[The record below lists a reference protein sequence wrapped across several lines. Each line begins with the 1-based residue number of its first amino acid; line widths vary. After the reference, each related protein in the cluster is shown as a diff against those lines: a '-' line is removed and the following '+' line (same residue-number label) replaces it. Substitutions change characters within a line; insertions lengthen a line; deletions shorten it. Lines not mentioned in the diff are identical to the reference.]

1 MAAMDLIPIGE
12 AARRLRLR
20 PSALRYYDD
29 RGLAPARTRQGG
41 RRMYGQDELRRIAFL
56 TIAQRLGI
64 PLNTA
69 AAVLD
74 APGPRWRA
82 AVRDQIAELDR
93 LIEQARGAAMLLTHA
108 DGCSTEHPTRDCP
121 TMIAALDR
129 LLDGISVEQLGREQG
144 ALPTPR

>member
-1 MAAMDLIPIGE
+1 MKLIPIGE
-12 AARRLRLR
+12 AARRLQLR
-20 PSALRYYDD
+20 PSALRYYDE
-29 RGLAPARTRQGG
+29 RGLVPATARQGG
-41 RRMYGQDELRRIAFL
+41 RRMYGRAELRRIAFL

-74 APGPRWRA
+74 APGPQWRA
-82 AVRDQIAELDR
+82 AV
-93 LIEQARGAAMLLTHA
+93 QARGATTFLTHA
-108 DGCSTEHPTRDCP
+108 LNCPTEHPTRDCP

-144 ALPTPR
+144 VMPAD